1 MHDSTNFTTMRSL
14 MTGLAKAMN
23 LVNPE
28 VEHHH
33 EQTAYL
39 ALFIAREMGLPEE
52 DVIQTMYA
60 ALLHDIG
67 SIVVEA
73 PQSVVEIE
81 RNAREVALTGASML
95 EDLPGISDIASII
108 GFSQCSW
115 SDTVSCAIEEGETC
129 ERLGRLASIVHL
141 ADTVSLMVDP
151 NERVLNQAKRITE
164 TVKACS
170 GNQFSPE
177 AVDAFITLAGE
188 EYIWMDLAHNP
199 LFLTY
204 FTGDIAT
211 LSLEDTVKATG
222 FMSRII
228 DYRSP
233 FTAMHS
239 AGVAA

>member
-1 MHDSTNFTTMRSL
+1 
-14 MTGLAKAMN
+14 
-23 LVNPE
+23 
-28 VEHHH
+28 
-33 EQTAYL
+33 
-39 ALFIAREMGLPEE
+39 
-52 DVIQTMYA
+52 
-60 ALLHDIG
+60 
-67 SIVVEA
+67 
-73 PQSVVEIE
+73 
-81 RNAREVALTGASML
+81 
-95 EDLPGISDIASII
+95 
-108 GFSQCSW
+108 
-115 SDTVSCAIEEGETC
+115 
-129 ERLGRLASIVHL
+129 
-141 ADTVSLMVDP
+141 MVDP